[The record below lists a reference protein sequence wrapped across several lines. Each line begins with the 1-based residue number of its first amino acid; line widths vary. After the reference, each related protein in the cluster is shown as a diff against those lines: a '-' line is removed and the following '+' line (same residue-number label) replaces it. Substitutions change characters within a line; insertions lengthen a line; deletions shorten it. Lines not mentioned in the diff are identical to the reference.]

1 MHKNIKFKKTID
13 SLLNDLEEGLLFC
26 DIWSNK
32 SGLSVESHNP
42 NPKYTAHFWRL
53 TKDMKKT
60 INNLGFPEL
69 GEFQLIDLQADSML
83 FLLYLDEDYTL
94 GGLLDKNEVSLGLL
108 HNLAIPNAFEVYR
121 ESNSE

>member
-1 MHKNIKFKKTID
+1 MNTNIKLKKTIE
-13 SLLNDLEEGLLFC
+13 SLLNDMEDGLLFC

-69 GEFQLIDLQADSML
+69 GEFQLVDLQADSML
-83 FLLYLDEDYTL
+83 FLLFLDEKYTL
-94 GGLLDKNEVSLGLL
+94 GGLLDKNEVSLGVL
-108 HNLAIPNAFEVYR
+108 HNIAIPNAFEVYR
-121 ESNSE
+121 GEKDE